1 MLARNMVDAHLFQK
15 WQTRWDTAR
24 TGRHTYEFFPN
35 VRERLKCRW
44 IRPSHHVTQLLTGHG
59 SFRFKL
65 HALGLIEDPQ
75 CNCHQPEEDTVQH
88 VLYTC
93 TKYNAF
99 RRPLQEVAQIRDVV
113 WPPEF
118 RFWAKKDTYPV
129 FRKYV
134 TRVIRLREEEEL
146 RRLQAR

>member
-1 MLARNMVDAHLFQK
+1 MYEDPDGSVVARNMVDAHLIQQ

-35 VRERLKCRW
+35 VRCKW

-59 SFRFKL
+59 SFKFKL
-65 HALGLIEDPQ
+65 HALGLIEDPH
-75 CNCHQPEEDTVQH
+75 CNCHQAAEDTVQH

-99 RRPLQEVAQIRDVV
+99 RRPLQEVVQIRDIV
-113 WPPEF
+113 
-118 RFWAKKDTYPV
+118 
-129 FRKYV
+129 
-134 TRVIRLREEEEL
+134 
-146 RRLQAR
+146 